1 MDDEQYFQ
9 IDERQEKNKS
19 GKLRWLSVYTGRY

>member
-9 IDERQEKNKS
+9 IDERKEKIKS
-19 GKLRWLSVYTGRY
+19 GKLRWLSAYTGRY